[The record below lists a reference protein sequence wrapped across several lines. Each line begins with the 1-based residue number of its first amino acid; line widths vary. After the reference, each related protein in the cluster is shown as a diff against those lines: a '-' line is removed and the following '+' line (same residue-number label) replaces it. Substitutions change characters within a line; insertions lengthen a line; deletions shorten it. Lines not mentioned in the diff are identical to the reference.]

1 MVSIENIRKDDLYSG
16 LRVTINVIFETI
28 NENLKIDIT
37 TGDIIIP
44 KEIQFEYKMMFE
56 DKSIFIMTYSI
67 ETIIAEKFETIISRN
82 VLNTRAKDFY
92 DIYMLIKLNNYNKE
106 NLIKAINKTFN
117 KRNTTTDITEIEN
130 TIKDISAS
138 KILMDLWSK
147 YKQIYIYAKDI
158 EFSYI
163 VESLNKIIGVFK
175 NA

>member
-1 MVSIENIRKDDLYSG
+1 
-16 LRVTINVIFETI
+16 
-28 NENLKIDIT
+28 
-37 TGDIIIP
+37 
-44 KEIQFEYKMMFE
+44 MMFE

-117 KRNTTTDITEIEN
+117 KRNTTTDITEIKN